1 MTKTFKYSVLKYRPS
16 YLLEEQVNIG
26 LLFLFLDDNK
36 ISFIYPKKLRR
47 LTQFY
52 PNTNLKNLKRYLHLF
67 EQKGNKLDVPLIDD
81 NFNHFIEANFLAKD
95 ASNLYFSPFKSGV
108 YKSTSSIIE
117 HYNNLY
123 FSVYEG
129 KVKQNKKDE
138 AYLRGTFK
146 STLERIL
153 INDKE
158 RINLFKPSLAIKNKI
173 GRTEFDYGWQN
184 GTTNLVKFL
193 SFDLADKGNLQDKS
207 FRWYGEFSQLE
218 EQAQNEHLKF
228 DLLLAKPQ
236 DKALFSSYDD
246 VLQVLESIPANK
258 TIIEENQL
266 KDYVF
271 KAAETVKPFTNSAL
285 FNNQKRLK

>member
-52 PNTNLKNLKRYLHLF
+52 PNTNLKNLKHYLHLF
-67 EQKGNKLDVPLIDD
+67 EQKGNKLDVPFIND
-81 NFNHFIEANFLAKD
+81 NFSHFIEANFLAKD
-95 ASNLYFSPFKSGV
+95 ASNLYFSPVKNGV
-108 YKSTSSIIE
+108 YKSTSPIIE
-117 HYNNLY
+117 HYNKLY
-123 FSVYEG
+123 FSAYEG
-129 KVKQNKKDE
+129 KAKQNKKDE

-146 STLERIL
+146 STLEQIL

-158 RINLFKPSLAIKNKI
+158 RINLFKSSLIIKNKI

-218 EQAQNEHLKF
+218 EQAQNDNLKL
-228 DLLLAKPQ
+228 DLLLTKPQ
-236 DKALFSSYDD
+236 NKALFSSYDD
-246 VLQVLESIPANK
+246 VLQVLEGIPTNK
-258 TIIEENQL
+258 AIIEENQL
-266 KDYVF
+266 KDYVL
-271 KAAETVKPFTNSAL
+271 KATETVKPFTNRAL
-285 FNNQKRLK
+285 LENQKHLK

>member
-52 PNTNLKNLKRYLHLF
+52 PNTNLKTLKRYLHLF
-67 EQKGNKLDVPLIDD
+67 EQKGNKLNVPLIDD

-95 ASNLYFSPFKSGV
+95 ASNLYFSPVKSGI

-123 FSVYEG
+123 FSAYKG
-129 KVKQNKKDE
+129 KTKQNKRDE

-146 STLERIL
+146 TTLEQVL
-153 INDKE
+153 TQDKE
-158 RINLFKPSLAIKNKI
+158 KLALFKSSLAIKNKI

-236 DKALFSSYDD
+236 NKALFSSYDD
-246 VLQVLESIPANK
+246 VLQVLESIPTNK

-271 KAAETVKPFTNSAL
+271 KAAETVKPFTNRAL
-285 FNNQKRLK
+285 LNNQKRLK